1 MPVVFVLAIPLILLF
16 SYADHRS
23 KQPSLLHAKIRF
35 YQPGLSHLLYN
46 TREENFLRDNP
57 SRSYS
62 KDEIINLLS
71 ADPSSRDNNK
81 NILDEMEVLSS
92 IGDIKSPSVYS
103 SCKGG
108 TMYLQWR
115 QDHRV
120 HDKA

>member
-71 ADPSSRDNNK
+71 ADPSSRDK
-81 NILDEMEVLSS
+81 IKMEVLSS

-108 TMYLQWR
+108 TMYFQWR

>member
-1 MPVVFVLAIPLILLF
+1 MPVVFGLAILLILLF

-23 KQPSLLHAKIRF
+23 KQPSLLHAKTRF
-35 YQPGLSHLLYN
+35 YQPGLSHPLYN

-62 KDEIINLLS
+62 KDE
-71 ADPSSRDNNK
+71 
-81 NILDEMEVLSS
+81 MEVRSS

-108 TMYLQWR
+108 TMNFQWR
-115 QDHRV
+115 QDHREYF
-120 HDKA
+120 